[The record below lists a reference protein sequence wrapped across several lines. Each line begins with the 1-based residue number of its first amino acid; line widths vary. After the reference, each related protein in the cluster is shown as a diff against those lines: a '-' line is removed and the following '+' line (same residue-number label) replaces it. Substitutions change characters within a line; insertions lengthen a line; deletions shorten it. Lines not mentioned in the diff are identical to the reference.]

1 MIFFG
6 TVYFLYFS
14 ERANFSFYFFLFFL
28 WRVYCKHGDVQRIG
42 IGCVSRK
49 GTEALDGT
57 AIELRLYLW
66 ARLYCRGSAAL
77 QWASPLQALGLHL
90 LWIPLI
96 YHLDTAYIPMGPAV
110 IVFFTTG
117 TRAILLSLN
126 FLSSSGFC
134 LFCLEVG
141 IRRTL
146 VPGLM
151 VLRWRLEV
159 SCPHHRGSTA
169 LLWAEGTSLVMLSI
183 SIFRT

>member
-1 MIFFG
+1 MIFLEQYISCISVRG
-6 TVYFLYFS
+6 QIFLFTFS
-14 ERANFSFYFFLFFL
+14 SSFYEEFIVNMETCREL
-28 WRVYCKHGDVQRIG
+28 G

-66 ARLYCRGSAAL
+66 ARLYCRGSAGL

-117 TRAILLSLN
+117 TWAILLSLN

-141 IRRTL
+141 VRRTL